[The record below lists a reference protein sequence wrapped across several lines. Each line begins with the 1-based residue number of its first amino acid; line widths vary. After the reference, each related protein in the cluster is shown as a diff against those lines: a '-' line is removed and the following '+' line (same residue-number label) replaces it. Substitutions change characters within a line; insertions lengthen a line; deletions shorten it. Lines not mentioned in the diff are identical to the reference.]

1 MTPVSTRTY
10 LRRRHGRPTAVLGAA
25 VLALGLAACA
35 PGSTGG
41 EEGGTETE
49 ASDVETDVAAMGD
62 VTLTVW
68 DQEVRG
74 GQDEQIEELNA
85 AFMEQYPNVT
95 IERDSRS
102 FNDLRQTLRRA
113 ITGDAAPD
121 VVQANNGR
129 TDMGQFVQAG
139 LLRPL
144 DGYAEVYGWTERFPE
159 SVRALA
165 SYTEDGATFGEGHLY
180 GLAQVGEV
188 VGVWYSKSKL
198 DGLGLEIPTTT
209 EEFEAALEAAR
220 ESGDLPIQFGNLDGW
235 PGIHDFGFVQ
245 NQYVSREEIRDLG
258 FGREGASWTSEA
270 NVTAAETF
278 TDWVESDYFTE
289 GFNGLGYDP
298 AWQAF
303 ADGEGTFLVAG
314 TWLLADLEAAMGED
328 LGFFLPPVGPSGE
341 QAVTGGTGLPFA
353 ITEAS
358 ENPDVAAAYIDF
370 ITSEDAMTAIADAGN
385 LPVVDADP
393 SAVDGAQAEV
403 FQAWETAGEQD
414 ALVPYLDYATPDSYD
429 LLTAQVKALGGGSTS
444 SEEFLDAL
452 ESEYTSFT
460 SENTGG

>member
-113 ITGDAAPD
+113 ITGNAAPD

-139 LLRPL
+139 LLRP
-144 DGYAEVYGWTERFPE
+144 
-159 SVRALA
+159 
-165 SYTEDGATFGEGHLY
+165 
-180 GLAQVGEV
+180 
-188 VGVWYSKSKL
+188 
-198 DGLGLEIPTTT
+198 
-209 EEFEAALEAAR
+209 
-220 ESGDLPIQFGNLDGW
+220 
-235 PGIHDFGFVQ
+235 
-245 NQYVSREEIRDLG
+245 
-258 FGREGASWTSEA
+258 
-270 NVTAAETF
+270 
-278 TDWVESDYFTE
+278 
-289 GFNGLGYDP
+289 
-298 AWQAF
+298 
-303 ADGEGTFLVAG
+303 
-314 TWLLADLEAAMGED
+314 
-328 LGFFLPPVGPSGE
+328 
-341 QAVTGGTGLPFA
+341 
-353 ITEAS
+353 
-358 ENPDVAAAYIDF
+358 VAAG
-370 ITSEDAMTAIADAGN
+370 AGQN
-385 LPVVDADP
+385 AP
-393 SAVDGAQAEV
+393 E
-403 FQAWETAGEQD
+403 
-414 ALVPYLDYATPDSYD
+414 
-429 LLTAQVKALGGGSTS
+429 
-444 SEEFLDAL
+444 
-452 ESEYTSFT
+452 
-460 SENTGG
+460 